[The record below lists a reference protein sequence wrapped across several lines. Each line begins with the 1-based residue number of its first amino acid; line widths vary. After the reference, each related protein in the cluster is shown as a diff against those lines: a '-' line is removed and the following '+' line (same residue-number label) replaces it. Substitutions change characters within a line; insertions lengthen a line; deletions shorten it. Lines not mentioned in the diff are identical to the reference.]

1 MLAAY
6 QKTKEQLSLIDCTIL
21 QPQFS
26 ILWQTLS
33 DGVFTLNWNS
43 QRINTYINTC
53 NKVVAE
59 FQSIVSQVHKN
70 AIMIENVEAAISN
83 EKLIRKTDFLGPTGV
98 PLPPMPVTEFYDMIE
113 MNRVSRLD
121 VLSTKYRSMGRYFDK
136 VGCLH
141 KSQSIIH
148 FCVLISDSS
157 LPSTRVFHPNRLK
170 WSLHKLVQ
178 VSVRLSLHIT
188 IIGKN
193 VSAML

>member
-6 QKTKEQLSLIDCTIL
+6 QKTNEQLSLIDCTIL

-26 ILWQTLS
+26 ILWQILS
-33 DGVFTLNWNS
+33 DGFFTLNWNS
-43 QRINTYINTC
+43 QRINAYINTC
-53 NKVVAE
+53 NKAVAE

-70 AIMIENVEAAISN
+70 ASMIEGVEAAISN
-83 EKLIRKTDFLGPTGV
+83 ERLIRKTDFLGPTGV
-98 PLPPMPVTEFYDMIE
+98 PLPRMSVTEFYDMVE

-121 VLSTKYRSMGRYFDK
+121 VLSTKYCSMGRYFDK
-136 VGCLH
+136 VECLH
-141 KSQSIIH
+141 KSHSILLYY
-148 FCVLISDSS
+148 VLIADSS
-157 LPSTRVFHPNRLK
+157 LLSTRVFHSNRLK

-193 VSAML
+193 VSATL